1 MKRMTTWL
9 MALVL
14 TSLLA
19 ACGGTYTTTRQID
32 SMGTTAPTS
41 VASST
46 LGAGTTGATSAAT
59 DASTAAAMT
68 MTSGATLEASA
79 TAMDTMTAGSTAA
92 SATALETM
100 TSGATMAS
108 TTMSTTGTMS
118 AMTST
123 AMSGTT
129 GVTGTA
135 MTTLTPVADLK
146 GRAVVVGS
154 DTTYPPFESI
164 DKTSNKI
171 VGFDPDLMAMI
182 GQLINIKPEF
192 KTANF
197 DTIFTALA
205 AKQYDAVMSAVT
217 ITDDRKKQVD
227 FSDPYVTIG
236 QRVVALKS
244 NSAIKSYTDL
254 KSNNYKVGVQ
264 RGTTGEKAA
273 LEKAGVSDANVK
285 RYDDIAAAFAD
296 LKNNAID
303 AIVAD
308 GPTVGNYG
316 EQATYKDVVA
326 VVGDAFTTEDYG
338 IAIPKG
344 DTELQGAINKALAA
358 LKQAGKIDELKNTYK
373 IK

>member
-32 SMGTTAPTS
+32 SLGTTA
-41 VASST
+41 
-46 LGAGTTGATSAAT
+46 AGTTMATSAAT
-59 DASTAAAMT
+59 DASTGAAAT
-68 MTSGATLEASA
+68 MASNATMAASA
-79 TAMDTMTAGSTAA
+79 TAMDTTTAA
-92 SATALETM
+92 STTTSSAMVTATTA
-100 TSGATMAS
+100 
-108 TTMSTTGTMS
+108 MSMTGTTS

-123 AMSGTT
+123 AM
-129 GVTGTA
+129 TGTA
-135 MTTLTPVADLK
+135 TANLTPVADLK
-146 GRAVVVGS
+146 GRAVLVGS

-164 DKTSNKI
+164 DKTTNKI

-217 ITDDRKKQVD
+217 ITDARKKQVD

-236 QRVVALKS
+236 QRVVTLKT
-244 NSAIKSYTDL
+244 NTAIKSYTDL
-254 KSNNYKVGVQ
+254 KTNNYKVGVQ
-264 RGTTGEKAA
+264 RGTTGETAA
-273 LEKAGVSDANVK
+273 LEKAGVADANVK

-316 EQATYKDVVA
+316 DQPTYKDVVA

-338 IAIPKG
+338 IAVQKG